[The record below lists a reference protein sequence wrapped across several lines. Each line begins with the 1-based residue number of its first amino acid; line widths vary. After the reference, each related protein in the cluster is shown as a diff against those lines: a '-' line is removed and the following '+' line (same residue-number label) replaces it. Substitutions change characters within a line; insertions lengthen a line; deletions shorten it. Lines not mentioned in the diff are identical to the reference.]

1 MWSNRN
7 MRSDQR
13 IVASHSWWKLDNS
26 FELLPTLSW
35 SSVRRGDSGEGGG
48 SRSNDLFGDLMLI
61 ARPIYYFIQI
71 PSFASQSC
79 LNQVFL
85 SLSPVTNV
93 LKFDRYDSYIAS
105 HSKILIDNADLR
117 ISRSSRTLSALTK
130 SKLSGIFELFS
141 KSFRRTI
148 ETDPTTKHK
157 TRQSSEPLRTKK
169 RFTYI

>member
-1 MWSNRN
+1 
-7 MRSDQR
+7 
-13 IVASHSWWKLDNS
+13 
-26 FELLPTLSW
+26 
-35 SSVRRGDSGEGGG
+35 
-48 SRSNDLFGDLMLI
+48 MLI

-169 RFTYI
+169 RFAYIEARASRGVTLPSSARHLSDSFRHIDEFRAWEVKIRTESVKEIKTA